1 MGSDRDHPLADH
13 MTPITPTTPVD
24 RGAGDGQRRFLPTLD
39 DAAPEPSV
47 SEAYGGSGD
56 APSEPIDAQAV
67 RERLVEALKTIYD
80 PEIPVNIHD
89 LGLIYG
95 LEVDAGGRAEIEMTL
110 TAPGCPVA
118 GWIVEE
124 VARKTGEVEGV
135 STSHV
140 TLTWEP
146 PWSQDRMTDEAKLEL
161 GLL

>member
-1 MGSDRDHPLADH
+1 MTDRKHPLADH
-13 MTPITPTTPVD
+13 MTTPIARAEPDPS
-24 RGAGDGQRRFLPTLD
+24 RRFLPTVEEPAP
-39 DAAPEPSV
+39 AAGV
-47 SEAYGGSGD
+47 GEAYGGRGE
-56 APSEPIDAQAV
+56 APAEPIDVDAV
-67 RERLVEALKTIYD
+67 RARLVETLKSIYD

-95 LEVDAGGRAEIEMTL
+95 LEVDAQGRAEIEMTL

-140 TLTWEP
+140 KLTWEP
-146 PWSQDRMTDEAKLEL
+146 PWTQDRMTDEAKLEL